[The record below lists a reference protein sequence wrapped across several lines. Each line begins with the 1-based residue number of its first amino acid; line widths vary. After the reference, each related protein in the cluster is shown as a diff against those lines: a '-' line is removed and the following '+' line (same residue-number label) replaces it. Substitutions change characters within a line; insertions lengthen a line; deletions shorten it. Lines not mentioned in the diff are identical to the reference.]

1 MVSWHLCQEEE
12 VINLAAESI
21 LKTIRRS
28 FSQQLKIQARRDSL
42 ETNSQEITWEW
53 INWQLMVVEFSSDVV
68 PVWPAAELSSW
79 SDNYD
84 IKSYCAEKDS
94 RRSRIQK
101 QQLENKIEQML

>member
-28 FSQQLKIQARRDSL
+28 FSQQLKIQARMNSL
-42 ETNSQEITWEW
+42 ETNSQEITWEGG

-68 PVWPAAELSSW
+68 PVWPAAELSSF
-79 SDNYD
+79 
-84 IKSYCAEKDS
+84 
-94 RRSRIQK
+94 
-101 QQLENKIEQML
+101 LER